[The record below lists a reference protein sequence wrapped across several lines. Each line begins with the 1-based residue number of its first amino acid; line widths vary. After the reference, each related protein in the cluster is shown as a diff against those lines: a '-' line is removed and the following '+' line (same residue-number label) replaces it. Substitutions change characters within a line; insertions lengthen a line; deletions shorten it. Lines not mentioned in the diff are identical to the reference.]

1 VLVTFNQPP
10 YFSGLFG
17 SNPLPINARAVARV
31 AWVAP
36 NVGVLVL
43 QYSGKGTLNTQGN
56 GALTDS
62 RAPVIVNS
70 NNQSA
75 AIDAG
80 NGTMRAPEFDVTGGH
95 VISGGGGFVGPIYTG
110 VHPTPD
116 PLAYLPV
123 PTAPPLGTMTTT
135 PITGGTQY
143 DLYPGT
149 FYNLPNFTSG
159 DVVIF
164 HQASSNANGGI
175 FYLGSGGMKST
186 GASLIMGANPETGG
200 IMIYNA
206 GTGTNDQ
213 INIVGNASGSVNLG
227 PLTNGPYTGL
237 TFFQARNATENLA
250 VAGNGTFNIYG
261 TLYAAGALLQITG
274 NGALSNIGSQYVSND
289 LAIAGNG
296 NVSIK
301 WAGPPVAKARI
312 ITLVE

>member
-1 VLVTFNQPP
+1 
-10 YFSGLFG
+10 
-17 SNPLPINARAVARV
+17 
-31 AWVAP
+31 
-36 NVGVLVL
+36 
-43 QYSGKGTLNTQGN
+43 
-56 GALTDS
+56 
-62 RAPVIVNS
+62 VIVNS

-80 NGTMRAPEFDVTGGH
+80 NGTMRAPEFDVTGGY

-143 DLYPGT
+143 DLYPGS

-159 DVVIF
+159 DVVVF
-164 HQASSNANGGI
+164 HQASSNANGGM
-175 FYLGSGGMKST
+175 FYLGAGGLTST
-186 GASLIMGANPETGG
+186 CANLIMGPSPETGG
-200 IMIYNA
+200 MMIYNA
-206 GTGTNDQ
+206 GTGTSDK
-213 INIVGNASGSVNLG
+213 IKIVGNPSGTVNLS

-237 TFFQARNATENLA
+237 TIFQARNATEPME
-250 VAGNGTFNIYG
+250 VDGNGTFNITG
-261 TLYAAGALLQITG
+261 TLYAAGALLQVAG
-274 NGALSNIGSQYVSND
+274 NGTVSNIGSQYVSDD
-289 LAIAGNG
+289 LAISGNG